1 MITKKELTAVIRTQT
16 PFTAWA
22 RCNQYA
28 VEHALK
34 RDLTIN
40 EQTELDR
47 GVKKS
52 FHDFIMP
59 NIALYINKR
68 GMTSVKGFA
77 IMLSICLESAKNT
90 L

>member
-28 VEHALK
+28 VEHQLK
-34 RDLTIN
+34 RDLTLE
-40 EQTELDR
+40 EQADLDR
-47 GVKKS
+47 GIKQS
-52 FHDFIMP
+52 FRDFILP
-59 NIALYINKR
+59 NIALYINKK
-68 GMTSVKGFA
+68 GMTSIKGFA
-77 IMLSICLESAKNT
+77 IMLSICLEAAQKT